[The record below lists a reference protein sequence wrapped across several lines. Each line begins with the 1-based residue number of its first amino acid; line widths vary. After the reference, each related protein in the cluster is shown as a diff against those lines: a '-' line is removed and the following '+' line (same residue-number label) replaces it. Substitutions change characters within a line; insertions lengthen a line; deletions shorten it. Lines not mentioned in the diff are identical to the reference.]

1 MGRRRS
7 VDLSRID
14 RLPPHSIEAE
24 QGVLGCA
31 LLEPSES
38 VGQCIERLK
47 GGGEAFESP
56 LRGFDQVILTPHV
69 GGSTL
74 EAQQNIGLEVAGK
87 LLRYSNNGSTLSA
100 VNFPEVSLPEHP
112 DQQRLLHIHRNQ
124 PGVLSEINHIFS
136 EYRIN
141 IVGQYLRTD
150 PQIGYVVMDIESAE
164 RKRSLQLKKR
174 LEGIA
179 GTIRARILF

>member
-1 MGRRRS
+1 MSGS
-7 VDLSRID
+7 
-14 RLPPHSIEAE
+14 LPRT
-24 QGVLGCA
+24 GT
-31 LLEPSES
+31 
-38 VGQCIERLK
+38 
-47 GGGEAFESP
+47 
-56 LRGFDQVILTPHV
+56 LT
-69 GGSTL
+69 G
-74 EAQQNIGLEVAGK
+74 AI
-87 LLRYSNNGSTLSA
+87 SA